1 MKLNKKMI
9 GIVALSSVLI
19 SGTLLTNDAF
29 AANATKT
36 LKAVYSNIKLVY
48 NGQTISSSS
57 GQEPFMVNGTTYVP
71 IRMAGEALGKS
82 LVWDGTNKIV
92 NISDTSSSDAQVIEM
107 LRNQITDLNN
117 QLNSVKNELTTAN
130 STIASKDSTITSLQS
145 EINSLKKD
153 GNNGSL
159 SRLEDDLNDD
169 HEDDYSLDASIS
181 LSGDKDDISI
191 TIKVDEST
199 WNNLSSSRQKTFLQ
213 DISDDIRRE
222 FRDAKIDGTVKNKK
236 SSKLTTF
243 SVSRSGTLSIGS
255 SSSSVPSQSTMLSQ
269 LRRDY
274 STYRGIPLSIQLDVD
289 KDREEV
295 RVDVYIDKKDW
306 DGLSS
311 SYQTKL
317 LNNMLNDLEREY
329 PDYDIEGY
337 VYDDDN
343 TSSRLDRQ
351 TR

>member
-255 SSSSVPSQSTMLSQ
+255 SSSVPSQSTMLSQ

-295 RVDVYIDKKDW
+295 RVEVYIVKKDW
-306 DGLSS
+306 DDLSS
-311 SYQTKL
+311 SYQTKIL
-317 LNNMLNDLEREY
+317 SSMLNDLEREY

-337 VYDDDN
+337 VYDDN
-343 TSSRLDRQ
+343 TKSRLDRQ

>member
-19 SGTLLTNDAF
+19 SGTLLTNDVF

-117 QLNSVKNELTTAN
+117 QLNSAKTELTTAN

-153 GNNGSL
+153 NKSGSL
-159 SRLEDDLNDD
+159 SSLEDDLDDD
-169 HEDDYSLDASIS
+169 HENDYDLDASFS
-181 LSGDKDDISI
+181 LSGDKDDISV
-191 TIKVDEST
+191 TIKVDEKT

-213 DISDDIRRE
+213 DIADDIRRE
-222 FRDAKIDGTVKNKK
+222 FKDAKIDGTVKNKN

-255 SSSSVPSQSTMLSQ
+255 SSSNVPSQSTMLSQ
-269 LRRDY
+269 LKRDY
-274 STYRGIPLSIQLDVD
+274 STYRGIPLSIQLEVD

-295 RVDVYIDKKDW
+295 TVEVYIVKRDW
-306 DGLSS
+306 DDLSS

-317 LNNMLNDLEREY
+317 LSNMLTDLDREY

-337 VYDDDN
+337 VYDDN
-343 TSSRLDRQ
+343 TKSRLDRQ

>member
-19 SGTLLTNDAF
+19 SGTLLTNDVF

-117 QLNSVKNELTTAN
+117 QLNSVKTELTTAN
-130 STIASKDSTITSLQS
+130 STIASRDSTITSLQS

-153 GNNGSL
+153 SKSGSL
-159 SRLEDDLNDD
+159 SKLEDDLNDD
-169 HEDDYSLDASIS
+169 HEDDYSLDASFS
-181 LSGDKDDISI
+181 LSGDKDDISV

-199 WNNLSSSRQKTFLQ
+199 WKNLSSSRQKTFLE

-222 FRDAKIDGTVKNKK
+222 FSNAKIDGTVKNKN